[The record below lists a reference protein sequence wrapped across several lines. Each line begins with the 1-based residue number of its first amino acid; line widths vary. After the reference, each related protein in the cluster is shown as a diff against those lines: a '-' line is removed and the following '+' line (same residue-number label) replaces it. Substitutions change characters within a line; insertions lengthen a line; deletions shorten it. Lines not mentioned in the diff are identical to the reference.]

1 MSIRSIAAA
10 TFFSG
15 ALAAGLLAAAPAAM
29 AQEPTIHQ
37 IYQAAEAG
45 KFIEA
50 QKMMD
55 TVLAA
60 HPNSA
65 KAHFVEAELLA
76 KQGKF
81 SRAATELATAERLGP
96 DMKFAKP
103 EAVQELK
110 AVLAAGRPAA
120 LPSSRGVPANL
131 AAADVAARNEA
142 APRSVPWGMLLGIG
156 ALVVMVMLYFKNRAA
171 QRGSAAG
178 FGNAGPGYPGGNTA
192 PYMNSPNNGVPPQYG
207 MPGGMAPPAAG
218 GGLGAGI
225 MGGLATG
232 AALGAGMVAGQ
243 ALAHHFT
250 DSNSSNNSNSGGGNR
265 AGADTGSG
273 SGLIDNGFAQNDT
286 PPSGYDM
293 GGGDFGVS
301 DAGSWDSGGSDSGGG
316 SDWD

>member
-1 MSIRSIAAA
+1 MGSITMEVTMSIRSIAAM
-10 TFFSG
+10 TVLSG
-15 ALAAGLLAAAPAAM
+15 ALAAGLLAAPLAL

-81 SRAATELATAERLGP
+81 SRAASELATAERLGP
-96 DMKFAKP
+96 DGKFAKP
-103 EAVQELK
+103 EALQELK
-110 AVLAAGRPAA
+110 AVLAKARPAA
-120 LPSSRGVPANL
+120 VSSQRAAPSNL
-131 AAADVAARNEA
+131 AAADYAPSAP
-142 APRSVPWGMLLGIG
+142 APRSFPWGLMIGIG
-156 ALVVMVMLYFKNRAA
+156 ALIALALVYFKNRAA
-171 QRGSAAG
+171 QRSGGQG
-178 FGNAGPGYPGGNTA
+178 FNGGGAQAYGGAPQYPQG
-192 PYMNSPNNGVPPQYG
+192 GVPPQYG

-250 DSNSSNNSNSGGGNR
+250 DGNN
-265 AGADTGSG
+265 SG
-273 SGLIDNGFAQNDT
+273 SGNRGGADSSSGFIDNGFAQNDT

-301 DAGSWDSGGSDSGGG
+301 DAGSWDSGGGDSGGGG

>member
-10 TFFSG
+10 TIFSG
-15 ALAAGLLAAAPAAM
+15 ALAAGLLAATPAAM

-37 IYQAAEAG
+37 IYEAAEAG

-81 SRAATELATAERLGP
+81 SRAASELATAERLGP

-103 EAVQELK
+103 EAVRELK
-110 AVLAAGRPAA
+110 AVLAAARPAA

-131 AAADVAARNEA
+131 APADVAARPEA
-142 APRSVPWGMLLGIG
+142 APRSLPWGMLLGIG
-156 ALVVMVMLYFKNRAA
+156 ALAVLVMLYFKNRAA
-171 QRGSAAG
+171 QRGGAAG

-192 PYMNSPNNGVPPQYG
+192 PYMNSAHGGVPPQYG

-250 DSNSSNNSNSGGGNR
+250 DSNNSNTGGGNR
-265 AGADTGSG
+265 GGADTG

-301 DAGSWDSGGSDSGGG
+301 DAGSWDSGGDSGGG